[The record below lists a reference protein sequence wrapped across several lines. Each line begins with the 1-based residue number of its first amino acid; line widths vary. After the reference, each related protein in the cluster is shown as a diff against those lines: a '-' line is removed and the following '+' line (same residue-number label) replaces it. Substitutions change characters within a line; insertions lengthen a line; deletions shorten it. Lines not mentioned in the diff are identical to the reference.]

1 MNIVSK
7 LIVPAV
13 LGLGMIPLSAVAAD
27 ASTTSTGA
35 NQAIQLNQ
43 LAYYG
48 CHRRCFTVRRCWRGY
63 YGYLHCRWVPV
74 CRSWCRHWYY

>member
-7 LIVPAV
+7 IIVPAV
-13 LGLGMIPLSAVAAD
+13 LGLSMLPLSAATAN
-27 ASTTSTGA
+27 TTVTSSSA
-35 NQAIQLNQ
+35 QAIQMNQ

-63 YGYLHCRWVPV
+63 YGHLHCRFVPV
-74 CRSWCRHWYY
+74 CRSYCRHWR